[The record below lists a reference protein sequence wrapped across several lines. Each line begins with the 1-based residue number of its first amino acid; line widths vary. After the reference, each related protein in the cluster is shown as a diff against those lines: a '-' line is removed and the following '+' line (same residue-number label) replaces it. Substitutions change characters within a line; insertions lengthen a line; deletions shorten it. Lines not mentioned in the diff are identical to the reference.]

1 MESFNFYRSIYDRE
15 LSRRMDL
22 DKSINIPI
30 TILTLIIGL
39 NSIYTDKDFFECF
52 FQKIEMV
59 QIMIIIIGVSILIS
73 AFFLIKSYNN
83 LFKGFAYRNLALTK
97 EIREFET
104 KQIPSYNAQVSEE
117 DKLNFETELVNR
129 LITVTDNHTTFN
141 DRRSLDLY
149 RAKTFLIVSLILTGI
164 QLVIVTFK

>member
-1 MESFNFYRSIYDRE
+1 MESYNFYKSIYDRE
-15 LSRRMDL
+15 LSRRIDL

-30 TILTLIIGL
+30 TILTLIVGL
-39 NSIYTDKDFFECF
+39 NSIYIDKTFFEAF
-52 FQKIEMV
+52 FQKIEIAQVVTMT
-59 QIMIIIIGVSILIS
+59 IGITILIC

-104 KQIPSYNAQVSEE
+104 KQIPNYNAQVSKE
-117 DKLNFETELVNR
+117 DKLTFETKLIER
-129 LITVTDNHTTFN
+129 LIEITDNQTGFN
-141 DRRSLDLY
+141 DKRSLDLY
-149 RAKTFLIVSLILTGI
+149 RAKTFLIVSLILTGS

>member
-1 MESFNFYRSIYDRE
+1 MESYNFYKSIYDRE

-22 DKSINIPI
+22 EKSINLPI

-39 NSIYTDKDFFECF
+39 NSIYSDELFLKNFILE
-52 FQKIEMV
+52 IGVV
-59 QIMIIIIGVSILIS
+59 QIMFMVIGTMILIS

-97 EIREFET
+97 MIREFEIE
-104 KQIPSYNAQVSEE
+104 QIPDYNAQVSEE
-117 DKLNFETELVNR
+117 DKLTFETELIER
-129 LITVTDNHTTFN
+129 LIAVTDSHTAFN
-141 DRRSLDLY
+141 DIRSLDLY

>member
-1 MESFNFYRSIYDRE
+1 
-15 LSRRMDL
+15 MDL

-39 NSIYTDKDFFECF
+39 NSIYTDREFFEDFFCEL
-52 FQKIEMV
+52 EVV
-59 QIMIIIIGVSILIS
+59 QVMIITIGITILIS

-97 EIREFET
+97 DIREFET
-104 KQIPSYNAQVSEE
+104 KQIPDYNSQVSEE
-117 DKLNFETELVNR
+117 DKLTFETELIER

-141 DRRSLDLY
+141 DQRSLDLY

>member
-1 MESFNFYRSIYDRE
+1 
-15 LSRRMDL
+15 MDI

-39 NSIYTDKDFFECF
+39 NSIYTDRAFFEDFFCKLE
-52 FQKIEMV
+52 IV
-59 QIMIIIIGVSILIS
+59 QVMIITIGITILIS

-97 EIREFET
+97 DIREFET
-104 KQIPSYNAQVSEE
+104 KQIPDYNSQVNEE
-117 DKLNFETELVNR
+117 DKLTFETELIER
-129 LITVTDNHTTFN
+129 LIKVTDNHTTFN
-141 DRRSLDLY
+141 DQRSLDLY

-164 QLVIVTFK
+164 QLVIVTFI

>member
-1 MESFNFYRSIYDRE
+1 MESYNFYKSIYDRE
-15 LSRRMDL
+15 LNRRMDL

-39 NSIYTDKDFFECF
+39 NSIYTDRAFFEDFFCELE
-52 FQKIEMV
+52 IV
-59 QIMIIIIGVSILIS
+59 QVMIITIGITILIS

-97 EIREFET
+97 DIREFET
-104 KQIPSYNAQVSEE
+104 KQIPDYNSQVNEE
-117 DKLNFETELVNR
+117 DKLTFETELIER
-129 LITVTDNHTTFN
+129 LVKVTDNHTTFN
-141 DRRSLDLY
+141 DQRSLDLY

>member
-39 NSIYTDKDFFECF
+39 NSIYTDKYFFECF
-52 FQKIEMV
+52 FQRIEIV

-117 DKLNFETELVNR
+117 DKLNFETELINR

>member
-1 MESFNFYRSIYDRE
+1 MESYNFYKSIYDRE
-15 LSRRMDL
+15 LNRRMDI

-39 NSIYTDKDFFECF
+39 NSIYTDRAFFEDFFCKLE
-52 FQKIEMV
+52 IV
-59 QIMIIIIGVSILIS
+59 QVMIITIGITILIS

-97 EIREFET
+97 DIREFET
-104 KQIPSYNAQVSEE
+104 KQIPDYNSQVNEE
-117 DKLNFETELVNR
+117 DKLTFETELIER
-129 LITVTDNHTTFN
+129 LIKVTDNHTTFN
-141 DRRSLDLY
+141 DQRSLDLY

-164 QLVIVTFK
+164 QLVIVTFI

>member
-1 MESFNFYRSIYDRE
+1 MLFRS
-15 LSRRMDL
+15 
-22 DKSINIPI
+22 
-30 TILTLIIGL
+30 
-39 NSIYTDKDFFECF
+39 
-52 FQKIEMV
+52 
-59 QIMIIIIGVSILIS
+59 
-73 AFFLIKSYNN
+73 NN

-104 KQIPSYNAQVSEE
+104 KQIPSYNAQVGEE
-117 DKLNFETELVNR
+117 DKLNFETELIER

-141 DRRSLDLY
+141 DKRSLDLY

>member
-1 MESFNFYRSIYDRE
+1 MESFNLYKSIYDRE
-15 LSRRMDL
+15 LNRRMDL

-39 NSIYTDKDFFECF
+39 NSIYTDKAFFEDFFQELEIG
-52 FQKIEMV
+52 QL
-59 QIMIIIIGVSILIS
+59 MIITIGITILIS

-104 KQIPSYNAQVSEE
+104 KLIPSYNAQVGED
-117 DKLNFETELVNR
+117 DKLNFETELIER
-129 LITVTDNHTTFN
+129 LITVTDNHTMFN
-141 DRRSLDLY
+141 DKRSLDLY

>member
-117 DKLNFETELVNR
+117 DKLNFETELINR

-149 RAKTFLIVSLILTGI
+149 RAKTFLILSLILTGI

>member
-1 MESFNFYRSIYDRE
+1 MESYNFYKSIYDRE
-15 LSRRMDL
+15 LNRRMDL
-22 DKSINIPI
+22 DKSINIPV

-39 NSIYTDKDFFECF
+39 NSIYTDRAFFEDFFCELE
-52 FQKIEMV
+52 IV
-59 QIMIIIIGVSILIS
+59 QVMIISIGITILIS

-97 EIREFET
+97 DIREFET
-104 KQIPSYNAQVSEE
+104 KQIPDYNSQVNEE
-117 DKLNFETELVNR
+117 DKLTFETELTER
-129 LITVTDNHTTFN
+129 LIKVTDNHTTFN
-141 DRRSLDLY
+141 DQRSLDLY

>member
-1 MESFNFYRSIYDRE
+1 MESFTLYKSIYDRE
-15 LSRRMDL
+15 LNRRMDL
-22 DKSINIPI
+22 DKSINLPI

-39 NSIYTDKDFFECF
+39 NSIYTDKAFFEDFFHEL
-52 FQKIEMV
+52 QIV
-59 QIMIIIIGVSILIS
+59 QLMIITIGITILIS

-104 KQIPSYNAQVSEE
+104 KQIPSYNAQVGEE
-117 DKLNFETELVNR
+117 DKLNFETELIER

-141 DRRSLDLY
+141 DKRSLDLY